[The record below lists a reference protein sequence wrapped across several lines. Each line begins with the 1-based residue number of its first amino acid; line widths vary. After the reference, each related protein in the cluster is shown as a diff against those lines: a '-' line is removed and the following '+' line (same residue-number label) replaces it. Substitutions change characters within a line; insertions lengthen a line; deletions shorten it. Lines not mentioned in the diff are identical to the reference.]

1 MRSLIVFLGFFLLAA
16 FGSSAPYVHIRAQ
29 EHSYTGAKV
38 NYVVD
43 FPSPT
48 WHLIAEPDD
57 IHQHAEFVYGD
68 RTEGYLRIRKE
79 SVEEGLTLKE
89 FAHRDQ
95 DQKER
100 FRPGYVDGKEET
112 FNGRLDGVTL
122 SFEYTQAGKAMAGR
136 TYYLQADSHTA
147 YVLRFTGMRDKLSRI
162 RNQTD
167 LIARSLRLK

>member
-1 MRSLIVFLGFFLLAA
+1 VRSLIVFLGFFLLAA
-16 FGSSAPYVHIRAQ
+16 FGSSAPNLNIRAQ
-29 EHSYTGAKV
+29 GHSYTSAKV

-43 FPSPT
+43 FPSTT
-48 WHLIAEPDD
+48 WHLIGEPDD

-79 SVEEGLTLKE
+79 AVEEGLTVKE

-100 FRPGYVDGKEET
+100 FRPGYVDGKEES
-112 FNGRLDGVTL
+112 FNGRLDGLTM

-136 TYYLQADSHTA
+136 SYYLQADSHTV
-147 YVLRFTGMRDKLSRI
+147 YVLRFTGMRDKLARI

-167 LIARSLRLK
+167 LIARSLRVK

>member
-1 MRSLIVFLGFFLLAA
+1 MRSLIVFFGFFLLAA
-16 FGSSAPYVHIRAQ
+16 FGSAAPYVHIHAQ
-29 EHSYTGAKV
+29 EHSYTSAKV

-48 WHLIAEPDD
+48 WHLIGEPDD

-79 SVEEGLTLKE
+79 SVEEGLTVKE

-100 FRPGYVDGKEET
+100 FRPGYVDGKEEP
-112 FNGRLDGVTL
+112 FNGRLDGLTM

-136 TYYLQADSHTA
+136 TYYLQADSHTV

>member
-1 MRSLIVFLGFFLLAA
+1 MLAA
-16 FGSSAPYVHIRAQ
+16 FGSSAPYVHIRAQQ

-79 SVEEGLTLKE
+79 SVEEGLTVKE

-100 FRPGYVDGKEET
+100 FRPGYVDGKEEP

-136 TYYLQADSHTA
+136 TYYLQADSHTV